1 MIHTIPYKIPAPMLV
16 NLEKGNYDKIILFA
30 LAVFGTHKIKEF
42 INDPN
47 ESIENRIDK
56 ALFSQWADK
65 LKGEQLIEEYELDDE
80 TYYRITSKGE
90 EEVLNYPEVLN
101 IKKMFEGYFGPIEK
115 GKELSSKSVSGYK
128 ITYKDYIFGFLSLF
142 WRLDSFLIEKEF
154 ERIGPDNTEVI
165 FQKRFELEQDKYQIL
180 LDFAKTK
187 DLLIAEVESEDII

>member
-1 MIHTIPYKIPAPMLV
+1 MIHTIPYKIPAPILV
-16 NLEKGNYDKIILFA
+16 NLEKGNYDKIILFT

-65 LKGEQLIEEYELDDE
+65 LKGEQFIEEYELDDE

-128 ITYKDYIFGFLSLF
+128 ITYKDYIFGLLTIV
-142 WRLDSFLIEKEF
+142 WRLDSFLIAEEF
-154 ERIGPDNTEVI
+154 DKIGPDKKVSLG
-165 FQKRFELEQDKYQIL
+165 KCL
-180 LDFAKTK
+180 
-187 DLLIAEVESEDII
+187 